1 MSTHPFCVI
10 DHITVT
16 APTLQAGAEHVFRAL
31 GVWPQPG
38 GEHPR
43 MGTHNLLLRLGEALF
58 LEVIA
63 PNPNAPPP
71 DRPRWFGLDDL
82 PANATPRLSVWVA
95 RTRDIH
101 AAAQTSTESLGT
113 IEPMSRGALQWLIT
127 IPADGRPVMAG
138 VAPSLIQWHTENHP
152 AGSMTNFGLSL
163 TSLELTHPEP
173 QRVQGLLHS
182 LGLQGPVALA
192 RNLPAHE
199 ARLVAHIQT
208 PNGVRVLR

>member
-1 MSTHPFCVI
+1 VSSFI

-16 APTLQAGAEHVFRAL
+16 APTLQAGAEYVFQAL

-43 MGTHNLLLRLGEALF
+43 MGTHNLLLRLGEELF

-63 PNPNAPPP
+63 PNPLAPAPEQ
-71 DRPRWFGLDDL
+71 RRWFGLDDL

-95 RTRDIH
+95 RTSDIH
-101 AAAQTSTESLGT
+101 ASTRASTESLGP

-127 IPADGRPVMAG
+127 IPTDGVPPLAG

-152 AGSMTNFGLSL
+152 AGGMPDFGLSL

-192 RNLPAHE
+192 RDLPARE